1 MLQDDIMDTP
11 LAVLFLQLETVANTY
26 LDKKR
31 RIRRAKRQKTRAD
44 DTDLPD
50 IEEFDLK
57 TVVDDPEN
65 KLEFATDISSTDL
78 INMLKENL
86 KKYVNT
92 DRVRDDEELDGATSS
107 LCLTK
112 AVIDAFSQNNVIDLV
127 KHNLLASIS

>member
-1 MLQDDIMDTP
+1 MDTP

-31 RIRRAKRQKTRAD
+31 RFRRAKRQKTRED

-50 IEEFDLK
+50 VEEFDLK
-57 TVVDDPEN
+57 ALVENPEN
-65 KLEFATDISSTDL
+65 KLEIASNISSADL
-78 INMLKENL
+78 IDILKDNL
-86 KKYVNT
+86 NKYANT
-92 DRVRDDEELDGATSS
+92 ERALDDDELDGATSS

-127 KHNLLASIS
+127 KHNLLASLS